1 MMQGYDIEAAV
12 PFIAAAIRKAGHK
25 LPKEELEAFARRAIE
40 ADMAYMLEC
49 GVLTE
54 DGMMGEDEYDDDDA
68 FEALLDML
76 ADDPE
81 NDEEM
86 NRLAQ
91 MLDAYM
97 EAQQAFMEENGLMD
111 E

>member
-54 DGMMGEDEYDDDDA
+54 DGMRTSMTMTTPLRRCWTCSPMIRKMTRKWI
-68 FEALLDML
+68 ALRRCWTLTWKRSRPLWKKM
-76 ADDPE
+76 A
-81 NDEEM
+81 
-86 NRLAQ
+86 
-91 MLDAYM
+91 
-97 EAQQAFMEENGLMD
+97 
-111 E
+111 